1 MRQCKVEIQFSVS
14 DKGNLIQ
21 KLEQEAEVGKRAEE
35 NGRSHR
41 VLIESTPN
49 KTQAQ
54 MYKVRFQEE
63 KNSLGKINHLREKK
77 LKNGLITVTILGQN
91 KNQK

>member
-1 MRQCKVEIQFSVS
+1 MRQCKVEIQFSVL

-41 VLIESTPN
+41 VLTESTPN

-63 KNSLGKINHLREKK
+63 KKLTRKNKSFEGKKIKKWPHYSDNLGPK
-77 LKNGLITVTILGQN
+77 
-91 KNQK
+91 